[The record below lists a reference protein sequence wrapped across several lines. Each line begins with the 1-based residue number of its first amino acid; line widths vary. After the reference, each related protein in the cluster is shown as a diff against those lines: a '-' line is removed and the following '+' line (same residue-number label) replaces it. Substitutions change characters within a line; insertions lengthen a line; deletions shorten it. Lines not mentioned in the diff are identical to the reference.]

1 MRQLGGVI
9 CKTATARSRIRF
21 DEGHGS
27 AARATGAVALLLH
40 SQLAI
45 NHMRGFRTTCDRF
58 EYALDDK
65 SW

>member
-1 MRQLGGVI
+1 VI
-9 CKTATARSRIRF
+9 CKTATARSWIRF

-27 AARATGAVALLLH
+27 AARGTWAVALLLH
-40 SQLAI
+40 SQLTL
-45 NHMRGFRTTCDRF
+45 NQMREFRTCDRF